1 LTDEATT
8 LALDGAEIQKIQ
20 IGRDG
25 KILVE
30 VLAKWQGQIPEEYS
44 QVKPATLTALR
55 LGREGDDFELR
66 VSRIGDMKQMD
77 SKKRVK
83 IVVYIPGIMG
93 EVDPRFMRLVQWM
106 QAQEDW
112 VQWETSPDKHRGTE
126 PPIPPV
132 EWIYQGQPTQGELF
146 GGDA

>member
-1 LTDEATT
+1 MSDESTA

-44 QVKPATLTALR
+44 QVKPATLVGLR
-55 LGREGDDFELR
+55 LGREGDDCELR
-66 VSRIGDMKQMD
+66 VSRVGDLKAMD

-83 IVVYIPGIMG
+83 IVVYMPGLLG
-93 EVDPRFMRLVQWM
+93 EVDPRFLRLVQWM

-112 VQWETSPDKHRGTE
+112 QQWETAPEKSRGLE

-146 GGDA
+146 GGER

>member
-1 LTDEATT
+1 MSDESTA

-44 QVKPATLTALR
+44 QVKPATLKALR
-55 LGREGDDFELR
+55 LGREGDDCELR
-66 VSRIGDMKQMD
+66 VSKVGDLKAMD
-77 SKKRVK
+77 SRKRVK
-83 IVVYIPGIMG
+83 IVCHLAGMRG
-93 EVDPRFMRLVQWM
+93 EVDSRYLRLLQWM

-112 VQWETSPDKHRGTE
+112 AQWEVAPEKTRGAE
-126 PPIPPV
+126 PLVPPV
-132 EWIYQGQPTQGELF
+132 HWVWQDQPTQGELW
-146 GGDA
+146 GHA